1 MPGSGTTTGL
11 LARLREFRRRYDVP
25 LHLPVLGNR
34 AVGLLSTAWWTALTT
49 TVLRFCGCRPGS
61 RLLADGPVIVRM
73 ARRGSVRMGSGV
85 RLVSRPGANPV
96 GLAGPVI
103 LHCIGEGRIEIG
115 DGSGLSSAVLSA
127 RTSIAIG
134 HHTLVGGN
142 TRIFDHDFH
151 SLDWR
156 ARRERRADEAA
167 CASAPVRIGDDV
179 LIGTGALIL
188 KGSTIGDRA
197 VIGAGAVIAGEVP
210 ADEMWAGNPA
220 RRIRSLRE

>member
-1 MPGSGTTTGL
+1 
-11 LARLREFRRRYDVP
+11 
-25 LHLPVLGNR
+25 
-34 AVGLLSTAWWTALTT
+34 
-49 TVLRFCGCRPGS
+49 
-61 RLLADGPVIVRM
+61 
-73 ARRGSVRMGSGV
+73 
-85 RLVSRPGANPV
+85 V

>member
-1 MPGSGTTTGL
+1 
-11 LARLREFRRRYDVP
+11 
-25 LHLPVLGNR
+25 
-34 AVGLLSTAWWTALTT
+34 
-49 TVLRFCGCRPGS
+49 
-61 RLLADGPVIVRM
+61 
-73 ARRGSVRMGSGV
+73 
-85 RLVSRPGANPV
+85 V

-103 LHCIGEGRIEIG
+103 LHCIGAGRIEIG

-134 HHTLVGGN
+134 RHTLVGGN
-142 TRIFDHDFH
+142 ARIFDHDFH